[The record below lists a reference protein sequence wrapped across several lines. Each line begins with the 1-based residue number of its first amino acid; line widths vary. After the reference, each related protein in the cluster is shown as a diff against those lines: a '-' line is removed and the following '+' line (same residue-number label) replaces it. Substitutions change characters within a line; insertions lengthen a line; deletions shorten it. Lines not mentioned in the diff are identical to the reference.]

1 MPFITGRKIA
11 LSAPRRF
18 IVDLMHFARQV
29 PTVPVQRR
37 MNLRAVVRARSAAQP
52 RPSWVGIFTK
62 AFALVAARWPELR
75 RAHLSFPVPRLYEHP
90 VSIAT
95 IAVERTFGDERA
107 VFFGKLRSPDERG
120 LPEIDQRLQALKEHP
135 IEEIGAFRHALFLS
149 RFPWPLRR
157 LLWWIG
163 LNVWGRKRAA
173 YFGTFG
179 VSVYA
184 GLGAASLHPL
194 SPATCTLNYGVID
207 ERGDV
212 EVRIIYDHRVLDGAT
227 VARVLAD
234 LEQVLN
240 GAIVNELGYLRAVE
254 AA

>member
-1 MPFITGRKIA
+1 MTGRTIA

-18 IVDLMHFARQV
+18 MVDLLHFARKV
-29 PTVPVQRR
+29 PSVPVQRR
-37 MNLRAVVRARSAAQP
+37 MNLAALVSARQAALP
-52 RPSWVGIFTK
+52 RPSWVSIFTK
-62 AFALVAARWPELR
+62 AFGLVASRWPELR
-75 RAHLSFPVPRLYEHP
+75 RAYLAFPVPRLYEHP
-90 VSIAT
+90 LSIAA
-95 IAVERTFGDERA
+95 IAVERRVADDTA
-107 VFFGKLRSPDERG
+107 VFFGKLRCPEERG
-120 LPEIDQRLQALKEHP
+120 LLEIDERLHVLKEKP
-135 IEEIGAFRHALFLS
+135 IEEIGSFRQVLFLS
-149 RFPWPLRR
+149 RLPGPVRR

-212 EVRIIYDHRVLDGAT
+212 DVRITYDHRVLDGAT

-240 GAIVNELGYLRAVE
+240 GAIVNELGYLRAVD

>member
-1 MPFITGRKIA
+1 MPSMTGRKIP

-18 IVDLMHFARQV
+18 VVDLLHFARKV
-29 PTVPVQRR
+29 PTVPVQRH
-37 MNLRAVVRARSAAQP
+37 MNLLPVVRARAAAEP
-52 RPSWVGIFTK
+52 RPSWVSIFTK
-62 AFALVAARWPELR
+62 AFALVAVRWPELR
-75 RAHLSFPVPRLYEHP
+75 RAYLSFPLPRLYEHP

-95 IAVERTFGDERA
+95 LAVERQFGDEPA
-107 VFFGKLRSPDERG
+107 VFFGKLRCPEKRG
-120 LPEIDQRLQALKEHP
+120 LPEIDERLRALKEQP
-135 IEEIGAFRHALFLS
+135 IEKIGSFRHALFVS

-157 LLWWIG
+157 LLWWTG
-163 LNVWGRKRAA
+163 LNLWGRKRAA
-173 YFGTFG
+173 HFGTFG

-212 EVRIIYDHRVLDGAT
+212 EVRITYDHRVLNGAT

-234 LEQVLN
+234 MEQVLN
-240 GAIVNELGYLRAVE
+240 GAIVNELGYLRAV
-254 AA
+254 AAA

>member
-1 MPFITGRKIA
+1 MPAMTGRTIA

-18 IVDLMHFARQV
+18 IVDLLHFARKV
-29 PTVPVQRR
+29 PSVPVQRR
-37 MNLRAVVRARSAAQP
+37 MKLEAVARARQAALP
-52 RPSWVGIFTK
+52 RPSWVSIFAK
-62 AFALVAARWPELR
+62 AFGLVAARWPELR
-75 RAHLSFPVPRLYEHP
+75 RSYLGFPVPRLYEHS
-90 VSIAT
+90 VSIAA
-95 IAVERTFGDERA
+95 IAVERRFGDDTA
-107 VFFGKLRSPDERG
+107 VFFGKLRCPEERG
-120 LPEIDQRLQALKEHP
+120 LPEIDERLRALREKP
-135 IEEIGAFRHALFLS
+135 IEEIGAFRQVLFLS
-149 RFPWPLRR
+149 RLPRPIRR
-157 LLWWIG
+157 LLWWTG

-207 ERGDV
+207 ERGEAD
-212 EVRIIYDHRVLDGAT
+212 VRITYDHRVLDGAT

-240 GAIVNELGYLRAVE
+240 GALVNELGYLRAV
-254 AA
+254 

>member
-1 MPFITGRKIA
+1 MPSITGRTLT

-18 IVDLMHFARQV
+18 VVDLLHFAQQV
-29 PTVPVQRR
+29 PSVPVQRR
-37 MNLRAVVRARSAAQP
+37 MQLGAVARARSAAQP

-62 AFALVAARWPELR
+62 AFAMVAARWPELR
-75 RAHLSFPVPRLYEHP
+75 RAYLSFPMARLYEHP

-95 IAVERTFGDERA
+95 IAVERRFGDDHA
-107 VFFGKLRSPDERG
+107 VFFGKIRCPEERG
-120 LPEIDQRLQALKEHP
+120 LPEIDERLRALKEKP
-135 IEEIGAFRHALFLS
+135 IDEIGAFRHTLFLS
-149 RFPWPLRR
+149 RLPRPIRR

-194 SPATCTLNYGVID
+194 APATCTLNYGVID

-212 EVRIIYDHRVLDGAT
+212 DVRITYDHRVLDGAT

-240 GAIVNELGYLRAVE
+240 GAIVNELGYLRALD

>member
-1 MPFITGRKIA
+1 MPSITGRTIP
-11 LSAPRRF
+11 LSVPRRF
-18 IVDLMHFARQV
+18 VVDLMHFARQV

-37 MNLRAVVRARSAAQP
+37 MQLGTILRARQAAEP
-52 RPSWVGIFTK
+52 RPSWVSIFTK
-62 AFALVAARWPELR
+62 AFALVAVRWPELR
-75 RAHLSFPVPRLYEHP
+75 RAYLSFPLPRLYEHP

-95 IAVERTFGDERA
+95 IAVERQFGDDHG
-107 VFFGKLRSPDERG
+107 VFFGKIRSPENRG
-120 LPEIDQRLQALKEHP
+120 LPEIDERLRALKENP
-135 IEEIGAFRHALFLS
+135 IEKIGAFRHALFFS
-149 RFPWPLRR
+149 RLPWPIRR

-163 LNVWGRKRAA
+163 LSVWGRKRAA

-207 ERGDV
+207 ERGEVD
-212 EVRIIYDHRVLDGAT
+212 VRITYDHRVLDGAT

-240 GAIVNELGYLRAVE
+240 GAIVNELGYLRAVD